1 MPQGARGNLCLY
13 MPRGYWVYPS
23 IRGVITL
30 DPILAG
36 NILDNIYPIY
46 LDIVLPDFGRSESS
60 NELQC
65 DPE

>member
-1 MPQGARGNLCLY
+1 
-13 MPRGYWVYPS
+13 MPRRYWVYPS

>member
-1 MPQGARGNLCLY
+1 MADLLKSRG
-13 MPRGYWVYPS
+13 PH
-23 IRGVITL
+23 VITL